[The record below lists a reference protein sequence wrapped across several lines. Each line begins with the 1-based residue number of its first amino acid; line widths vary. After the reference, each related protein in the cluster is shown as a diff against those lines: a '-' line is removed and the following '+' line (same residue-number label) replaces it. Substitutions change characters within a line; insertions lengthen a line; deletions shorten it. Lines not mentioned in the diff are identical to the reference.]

1 MALHEGEL
9 FKEKVEVNLDG
20 RQIFSLFCGG
30 AVIASLVFVL
40 GVSVGRRVEAR
51 EHGRVTG
58 ETGASDPLAALD
70 QMAAEAAARPEA
82 ELAFASTLRGERDG
96 DPLGAIDRSL
106 ERSHRDEE
114 GKPDVEPPPE
124 PARVAPPAAIPAKP
138 QPVKPE
144 LKAEPKPEP
153 KDAKAEAKPEVKDV
167 KDVKVEAKPDPATP
181 APPAADGRF
190 TLHLQS
196 FQDRS
201 LADALVVRLK
211 KAGYQPYV
219 VEQVEQDK
227 GTWFR
232 VRVGRFP
239 TFEDAVVGKTDFEKK
254 MSIIAYV
261 MRSKK

>member
-51 EHGRVTG
+51 EHGGVTG
-58 ETGASDPLAALD
+58 PSGASDPLAALD

-106 ERSHRDEE
+106 ERANRDDEA
-114 GKPDVEPPPE
+114 KPDVDAPPE
-124 PARVAPPAAIPAKP
+124 PARAAPPAAIPAKP

-144 LKAEPKPEP
+144 LKAVAQPEP

-167 KDVKVEAKPDPATP
+167 KAEAKPAQ
-181 APPAADGRF
+181 AAGDGRF

-201 LADALVVRLK
+201 LADALVGRLK
-211 KAGYQPYV
+211 KDGYQPYV

-227 GTWFR
+227 GTWYR
-232 VRVGRFP
+232 VRVGRYP
-239 TFEDAVVGKTDFEKK
+239 TFEDAVTGKTDFEKK